1 MKTIHTAVELLTD
14 VLTDSNMHRSE
25 SFRDMMTLSGGNR
38 LLLLIML
45 VVYLVLILMVG
56 KWLWNN
62 VLCKTVN
69 IVKPMPNVLTL
80 LGLVILLEL
89 ILPC

>member
-1 MKTIHTAVELLTD
+1 MRTIRDTLELALST
-14 VLTDSNMHRSE
+14 VTGE
-25 SFRDMMTLSGGNR
+25 EGFRDVVTLSGGNR
-38 LLLLIML
+38 FMLLVLL
-45 VVYLVLILMVG
+45 VVYLVLLLLVG

-62 VLCKTVN
+62 VLCKTVT

-89 ILPC
+89 VLPC

>member
-1 MKTIHTAVELLTD
+1 MKLINNIANLLNNVRGNSNAFTD
-14 VLTDSNMHRSE
+14 VHS
-25 SFRDMMTLSGGNR
+25 LSGGNR
-38 LLLLIML
+38 LMLVLLL
-45 VVYLVLILMVG
+45 VVYLVLLLIVG

-62 VLCKTVN
+62 VLCKTVT

-89 ILPC
+89 VLPC

>member
-1 MKTIHTAVELLTD
+1 MKPISTTVELLVD
-14 VLTDSNMHRSE
+14 VMSGSNHHHSE
-25 SFRDMMTLSGGNR
+25 SFRDMVTLSGGNR

-45 VVYLVLILMVG
+45 VVYLLLILMIG

-62 VLCKTVN
+62 VLCRT
-69 IVKPMPNVLTL
+69 ITIAKPMPNVLTL

>member
-1 MKTIHTAVELLTD
+1 MGIRIMETVNRLLNTTENFTD
-14 VLTDSNMHRSE
+14 LNA
-25 SFRDMMTLSGGNR
+25 LSGGNR
-38 LLLLIML
+38 VML
-45 VVYLVLILMVG
+45 VVLLVLYLVLILLVG

-62 VLCKTVN
+62 VLCKTVT

-89 ILPC
+89 ILPN

>member
-1 MKTIHTAVELLTD
+1 MGIMNVLNRLLDRAPENFTD
-14 VLTDSNMHRSE
+14 LNA
-25 SFRDMMTLSGGNR
+25 LSGGNR
-38 LLLLIML
+38 VMLLVLLVL
-45 VVYLVLILMVG
+45 YLVLILLVG

-62 VLCKTVN
+62 VLCKTVT

-89 ILPC
+89 ILPN

>member
-1 MKTIHTAVELLTD
+1 MRTIRDLLELGLSTI
-14 VLTDSNMHRSE
+14 TGE
-25 SFRDMMTLSGGNR
+25 EGFRDVVTLSGGNR
-38 LLLLIML
+38 LMLLVLL
-45 VVYLVLILMVG
+45 VVYLVLLLLVG

-62 VLCKTVN
+62 VLCKTVT

-89 ILPC
+89 VLPC

>member
-1 MKTIHTAVELLTD
+1 MKIISNFTNLMSSLTGSEQF
-14 VLTDSNMHRSE
+14 TDAIGM
-25 SFRDMMTLSGGNR
+25 SGANR
-38 LLLLIML
+38 LTLFIVL
-45 VVYLVLILMVG
+45 VVYLVLLLLVG

-62 VLCKTVN
+62 VLCKTVT